1 MEDKLHTNDQLL
13 KGDIIQLVT
22 FHLGQEE
29 FGIDILKVREIIRP
43 MAITMV
49 PRSAHFIE
57 GVINLRGR
65 VIPIVNLRRRFGMQ
79 PKEFNSQ
86 TRIIDIELGEI
97 IVGFIVDSVAEV
109 LRIPA
114 NTVEDPPA
122 IISGIQSD
130 YVRGVGKVDDR
141 LLILLDLDKLVA
153 SEDVDSLP
161 LG

>member
-1 MEDKLHTNDQLL
+1 MEDKLQTNDQLL

>member
-1 MEDKLHTNDQLL
+1 MEDTLQTNDQLL

-79 PKEFNSQ
+79 PKEFDSQ